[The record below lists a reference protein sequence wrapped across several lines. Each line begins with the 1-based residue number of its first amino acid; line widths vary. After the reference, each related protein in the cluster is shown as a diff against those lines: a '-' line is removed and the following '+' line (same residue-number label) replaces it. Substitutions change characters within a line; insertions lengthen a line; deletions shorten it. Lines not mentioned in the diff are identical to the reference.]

1 MKKFVEGM
9 DNMIQI
15 REKIKNRFTNV
26 RSRLLFMCLI
36 GSLLVILIQAGL
48 SMYYFTKMYNEQAK
62 AQMQKSMTNM
72 QSEIYNYIKDVE
84 NKLIESYNE
93 DSLIRDLE
101 NNMGID
107 MLKDK
112 YYNEAYTIRN
122 TVFSNSNSVVS
133 LYLYNKKNLL
143 ISSYQK
149 SMTKKYSYPKDIYA
163 SVYDANAKKVQEY
176 IQSADTTMLVSS
188 YYNQNREDNILRFVL
203 KLYKNSDTS
212 KVIGYIVC
220 DVDSRDIM
228 AIMDKYITSTDM
240 MIWLEPMQ
248 DRQAVAVG
256 NIKGLS
262 KKAYQKICIKIQET
276 KPFIQES
283 QSINSYMVYQ
293 KGQTKFN
300 LYAYVLTP
308 QKILSESAKVMIR
321 TLFVILVLMI
331 LLLGFISS
339 KISMSISKPL
349 VNMIKTIRKI
359 RQGDSDLRVELPK
372 NKDEISVLGENFNEM
387 LDEIHELMAEKYK
400 TQMHLERA
408 EYLTLQAQINP
419 HFLYN
424 TLETMSSIANIQNCG
439 VVSNLSQAL
448 ANIFRYTLNMSGY
461 LATIAEEITHVRNYI
476 YVMNVRNKDL
486 IRYEFQIDKDT
497 LYDTLPRVCLEPLVE
512 NALKHGLKNS
522 KKEGKTVWIIAKH
535 IEKELWITVKDNG
548 VGANDA
554 QVLEKINDH
563 AFLFGEKG
571 NSIGLTNINN
581 RLKKIYGAAYGIQFE
596 SKQGVGA
603 QVSMHLPIMQRED
616 VEQWEKEH
624 IGF

>member
-1 MKKFVEGM
+1 M
-9 DNMIQI
+9 NQI
-15 REKIKNRFTNV
+15 HEKIKNRFTGV
-26 RSRLLFMCLI
+26 RSRLLLMCLI

-48 SMYYFTKMYNEQAK
+48 SMYYFTRMYNKQAQ

-72 QSEIYNYIKDVE
+72 QSEIYIYIKDLE

-112 YYNEAYTIRN
+112 YHNEAYAIRN

-149 SMTKKYSYPKDIYA
+149 SMTKKYSYPKDIYT
-163 SVYDANAKKVQEY
+163 SDYDANAKKVLDY
-176 IQSADTTMLVSS
+176 INSNQTTMMVSS

-220 DVDSRDIM
+220 DVDSRDIRT
-228 AIMDKYITSTDM
+228 IMEKYVTSNDM
-240 MIWLEPMQ
+240 IIWLQPM
-248 DRQAVAVG
+248 DDKKAVSVG
-256 NIKGLS
+256 TIKGLG
-262 KKAYQKICIKIQET
+262 KET
-276 KPFIQES
+276 KQNLFLDIEKEEPHMQES
-283 QSINSYMVYQ
+283 QNINSYIVYK

-300 LYAYVLTP
+300 LYAYVLMP
-308 QKILSESAKVMIR
+308 QKFFSESAKVMMR
-321 TLFVILVLMI
+321 TLLIILILMI
-331 LLLGFISS
+331 LLLAFISS
-339 KISMSISKPL
+339 TISMSISKPL
-349 VNMIKTIRKI
+349 VNMIKTIRRI
-359 RQGDSDLRVELPK
+359 RDGEADLRVEPPK
-372 NKDEISVLGENFNEM
+372 NKDEISILGENFNEM

-461 LATIAEEITHVRNYI
+461 LATVTEEISHVRNYI

-486 IRYEFQIDKDT
+486 IRYEFQIDKET
-497 LYDTLPRVCLEPLVE
+497 LNDTLPRVCIEPLVE

-522 KKEGKTVWIIAKH
+522 RKDEKMVWIIAKH
-535 IEKELWITVKDNG
+535 IDGELWITVKDNG
-548 VGANDA
+548 VGADESI
-554 QVLEKINDH
+554 VLEKINDNK
-563 AFLFGEKG
+563 FLFGEKG

-581 RLKKIYGAAYGIQFE
+581 RLKKIYGLDYGIHFHSQE
-596 SKQGVGA
+596 GVTTE
-603 QVSMHLPIMQRED
+603 VSMHLPIMQRED